1 MFYFDI
7 PELSLDSETREN
19 FIMDTKSGLLEQLHE
34 EPFLFYGSDD
44 REYFSEYYNMFTIEP
59 TCIYILQVSQGWDV
73 APHIDA
79 DYEQARN
86 TTCIIPL
93 YPEGDEYMPCDFVD
107 RSGEMIESIGWKEHG
122 FMMTTR
128 KLHRVI
134 SNKYDRLNLQI
145 TFKEPI
151 EELYELY
158 KEDKLIRKQ

>member
-1 MFYFDI
+1 MKNI
-7 PELSLDSETREN
+7 
-19 FIMDTKSGLLEQLHE
+19 
-34 EPFLFYGSDD
+34 
-44 REYFSEYYNMFTIEP
+44 
-59 TCIYILQVSQGWDV
+59 ILQHWNGTKTFWV
-73 APHIDA
+73 AKCENSIKKYANDIDA